1 MKKNFTYMLALCAF
15 MIFGSLKAMA
25 GTETYAF
32 QEFCQKL
39 GANIDIPQSGGNV
52 WSNAQAFEDIDG
64 FSFNGRFA
72 GQGSWK
78 MQRNNGLYQSNGGD
92 RDFAILGL
100 KAGDKIVITYDQG
113 AFNDANNPQ
122 NPAYMKYATTNA
134 TVGGTAVSSGQEM
147 NTNEEIT
154 MTVDGIL
161 GFRVYRY
168 THIFK
173 IVIET
178 AAAETVTTPKIA
190 VTGAYGI
197 ERTVTITPGKS
208 NVEDAEC
215 TTIYTVDGSDPYES
229 MTSEASSGNDPI
241 VFTVDESC
249 TVKAVTIGTTGAL
262 SEVASLDVSAG
273 DYIELNLA
281 LSVAMN
287 DGVATFTATSD
298 NSNIYGAPTATISF
312 AFDGQEVGDGNS
324 FTPTADGTLLVT
336 ASADGYGD
344 KEIEVPVFAKYKERW
359 ASSDYSTPGIGGD
372 FEGWVLSSETGR
384 WANWADVEGGYTYYV
399 LEESTAN
406 NITLEGDEDG
416 KEGVRMRGVLA
427 FVDGFGISRNVTG
440 TETIGNI
447 ASKGLGRIAT
457 FRIYNG
463 YNKSESY
470 YEVGYV
476 NLDGSSWLQHQ
487 LQGGHCLVQTI
498 AYMGDEQPAP
508 SVATAIQTV
517 NVEKEDNAVFN
528 LQGQRVSNPAHG
540 IFITKGRKVV
550 F

>member
-1 MKKNFTYMLALCAF
+1 MKKNFTCMLALCAF
-15 MIFGSLKAMA
+15 IIFGSQKAMA

-32 QEFCQKL
+32 QEFAQTL
-39 GANIDIPQSGGNV
+39 TANTAKFTGSSTVTINNTVCDVFN
-52 WSNAQAFEDIDG
+52 DIDG

-72 GQGSWK
+72 GQGSNGSNGWIF
-78 MQRNNGLYQSNGGD
+78 QRNNGLYSFNGGP
-92 RDFAILGL
+92 RILAILNL
-100 KAGDKIVITYDQG
+100 KAGDKVTINYSTETSVT
-113 AFNDANNPQ
+113 F
-122 NPAYMKYATTNA
+122 T
-134 TVGGTAVSSGQEM
+134 GTISVADVSSGDVVTSGTTYEM
-147 NTNEEIT
+147 AS
-154 MTVDGIL
+154 DGYL
-161 GFRVYRY
+161 AMNVERY
-168 THIFK
+168 TCFTSV
-173 IVIET
+173 VIET

-190 VTGAYGI
+190 VTGANGI

-249 TVKAVTIGTTGAL
+249 TVKAITIGTTGAL
-262 SEVASLDVSAG
+262 SEVASLDVTAG

-312 AFDGQEVGDGNS
+312 AFDGQEAGDGNS
-324 FTPTADGTLLVT
+324 FTPTADGALLVT

>member
-15 MIFGSLKAMA
+15 MIFGFSSAKAGEITYDFRAYAQQYCASAMEELKLTGEVFKVGSTQVTTIGNLDYLSLDGRIAVQSSDFKMRLRTTTDGGMWNVT
-25 GTETYAF
+25 GTGPRMVVI
-32 QEFCQKL
+32 K
-39 GANIDIPQSGGNV
+39 N
-52 WSNAQAFEDIDG
+52 
-64 FSFNGRFA
+64 
-72 GQGSWK
+72 
-78 MQRNNGLYQSNGGD
+78 
-92 RDFAILGL
+92 L
-100 KAGDKIVITYDQG
+100 KAGDKVTLD
-113 AFNDANNPQ
+113 
-122 NPAYMKYATTNA
+122 TNGS
-134 TVGGTAVSSGQEM
+134 TFVSGS
-147 NTNEEIT
+147 
-154 MTVDGIL
+154 VDGL
-161 GFRVYRY
+161 ANGDA
-168 THIFK
+168 
-173 IVIET
+173 IVNNTPYEVTADGYFAININRSSCLNIVKIET
-178 AAAETVTTPKIA
+178 AAEETVSSPTIA
-190 VTGAYGI
+190 VTGANGI
-197 ERTVTITPGKS
+197 NRTVVITPGHS
-208 NVEDAEC
+208 DVEGDC
-215 TTIYTVDGSDPYES
+215 TTLFTRDGSDPIES
-229 MTSEASSGNDPI
+229 STADFSAGDDPI
-241 VFTVDESC
+241 EFVVNETC
-249 TVKAVTIGTTGAL
+249 TVKAITIGVTGAM
-262 SEVASLDVSAG
+262 SEVASLDVTAG

-312 AFDGQEVGDGNS
+312 AFDGQEAGDGNS
-324 FTPTADGTLLVT
+324 FTPTADGALLVT